1 MVFQDPKV
9 EVINI
14 DANDKVFAANSCTTN
29 ANANPDMQVCSTGAP
44 HEESCTDESF
54 DWVD

>member
-1 MVFQDPKV
+1 MFFQEPNV
-9 EVINI
+9 EVIKI
-14 DANDKVFAANSCTTN
+14 DGIMKSTSSSCTSN

-44 HEESCTDESF
+44 HEESCVDEAH

>member
-1 MVFQDPKV
+1 MEFQEPKV
-9 EVINI
+9 ELIEVENNI
-14 DANDKVFAANSCTTN
+14 FATNSCTSS

-44 HEESCTDESF
+44 HEESCADELH

>member
-1 MVFQDPKV
+1 MVFQEPKV
-9 EVINI
+9 ELIRIDENI
-14 DANDKVFAANSCTTN
+14 IATSCTTN

-44 HEESCTDESF
+44 HEASCADEDH